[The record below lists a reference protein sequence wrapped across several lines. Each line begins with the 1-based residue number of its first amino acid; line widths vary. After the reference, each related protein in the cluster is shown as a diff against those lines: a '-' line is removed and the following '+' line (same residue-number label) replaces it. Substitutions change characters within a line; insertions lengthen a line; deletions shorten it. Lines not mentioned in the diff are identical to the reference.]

1 MHLREEACHRI
12 TPLAFSPLLPPFQG
26 PSAFST
32 DSLGLFLLDYF
43 VLLCPKGF
51 CLYSCGLCWEFWFYS
66 YNWTP
71 CSFSLFVSPTSS
83 VLGVLQSVRKT
94 TSVFCTRSRILMFPR
109 VGLDSGLPTSAFWVL
124 ELQVWPTQVFLRT
137 SLASWQTPGSIRL
150 AQGEA
155 RGGHWEFPTT
165 LNILCAWTCV
175 GYMGGTAHMWSSE
188 DNM

>member
-1 MHLREEACHRI
+1 M
-12 TPLAFSPLLPPFQG
+12 PLAFSPLLPPFQG

-32 DSLGLFLLDYF
+32 DSLSLFLLDYF
-43 VLLCPKGF
+43 VLLCPNGL

-109 VGLDSGLPTSAFWVL
+109 VGLDSGSAHL
-124 ELQVWPTQVFLRT
+124 SFLST
-137 SLASWQTPGSIRL
+137 GVTGLSHSSFPKDLACLLTDTWIHPSSTRRGQRL
-150 AQGEA
+150 TLGIPHYLKHSVCVNVCGVYRWHSTHVEF
-155 RGGHWEFPTT
+155 RG
-165 LNILCAWTCV
+165 
-175 GYMGGTAHMWSSE
+175 
-188 DNM
+188 